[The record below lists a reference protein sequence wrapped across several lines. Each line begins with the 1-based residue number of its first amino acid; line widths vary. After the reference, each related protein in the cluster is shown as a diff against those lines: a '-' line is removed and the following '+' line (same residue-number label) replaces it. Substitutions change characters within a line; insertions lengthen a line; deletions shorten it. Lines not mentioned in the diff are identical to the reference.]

1 MTSIT
6 ENQIHKILEKIKL
19 PNSINELFGRNLKF
33 LSGSSKSF
41 LIAKLIEKFNQNV
54 VVIVPD
60 NEIGDEYF
68 NDISSLIGDEFV
80 TFVKEP
86 KYSFKTKVENQT
98 DSLDWLI
105 EGLTKNNNKDKSIIV
120 INQNVIEFKLP
131 NPNLVNS
138 SRIVIKKN
146 EEYNFDEFIK
156 SFMLNGFER
165 KEFVSYQ
172 GEISIRGGI
181 VDLFP
186 LGWDNPI
193 RIDFWGDQI
202 ESIREFETISQRSI
216 KEHNQVEFIS
226 SLFNEEG
233 EYNFIDYISD
243 SYLVIIDTDISN
255 ELLNSEIDRL
265 KNNILHFNSL
275 KNSDIDYST
284 LNQPVF
290 QATINLTIDELIKYH
305 KEKYDIYL
313 SADTKIHLDRLK
325 EIFDKELTEKF
336 QNDDD
341 LENYNYEDLK
351 KKIKWID
358 LSITN
363 GFIWNDFKI
372 VLFTEHQI
380 FERTRVINQKRN
392 KSNKAITLREL
403 QDLKI
408 GDYIVHEDKGIGLFD
423 GFKTVEIGGSQQDTV
438 KLRFAEGDILYVNI
452 NYINK
457 ISKYSAH
464 EGVSPTL
471 SKLGSTDW
479 LRKKAKTKSKLKDI
493 ARDLIKLY
501 AKRKLAKGYAYPPD
515 DVMQKEF
522 EAAFMYEDTPDQSRA
537 TEEIKVDMESNSPM
551 DRLVCGDV
559 GFGKTEVAIR
569 AAFKAV
575 QSGKQVAILVP
586 TTILAQQHYMS
597 FRDRFAKFPVIIDVI
612 SRFRT
617 KTQQNEILD
626 KLKTG
631 RIDILIGTHRI
642 LSKDIQFKDLGL
654 LVIDEEHRFGVGAKE
669 KLRQMKENIDT
680 LTLTATPIPRTLNF
694 SLMGARDLSVMET
707 APRNRL
713 PVTTQI
719 LEWNDQDIIEA
730 IDSEIKRGGQVF
742 FVSDKIEDLNKIGQK
757 LQELVPN
764 YKIAIAHG
772 QMPPSELEKIMEG
785 FIENKFQILLA
796 TKIIESG
803 IDIPNA
809 NTMIINRAQ
818 NFGLAELYQ
827 LRGRVG
833 RTNKQA
839 YCYLFIPETY
849 KVNNKA
855 LRRLQAIEEFTEL
868 GSGFQLS
875 LRDLEI
881 RGAGNLLGAEQSGFI
896 IDIGF
901 ELFQKVLDEAVY
913 ELKNEEFSD
922 IFENKEPEKPKYFTE
937 DIAIEIDKD
946 ALFPKEYIKNDTDRF
961 TIYKKLY
968 KVDNYN
974 DLNDIIKE
982 LQDRYGKLPKEAQ
995 NLIFV
1000 VKIRIASL
1008 GTGFSKIYIKGNK
1021 LICDFPPSEM
1031 KEYYEDAF
1039 PQIID
1044 YISALDGIKLNQTKS
1059 KLVLEYEMNKKED
1072 AFEFL
1077 YKIKKTVEL
1086 I

>member
-1 MTSIT
+1 MTSYT
-6 ENQIHKILEKIKL
+6 E
-19 PNSINELFGRNLKF
+19 NSINKLSEKLKISFSLDELIGKNIKF
-33 LSGSSKSF
+33 LSGSTKG
-41 LIAKLIEKFNQNV
+41 LLVKKLNDLYKRNV
-54 VVIVPD
+54 VIIVPN
-60 NEIGDEYF
+60 NEVADEYY
-68 NDISSLIGDEFV
+68 NDLSAMIGDEFITLIKELKY
-80 TFVKEP
+80 TFK
-86 KYSFKTKVENQT
+86 SKVENQT

-105 EGLTKNNNKDKSIIV
+105 EGLTKNSNKEKSIIV
-120 INQNVIEFKLP
+120 INQNTIEFNLP
-131 NPNLVNS
+131 NPKTVNS
-138 SRIVIKKN
+138 SRLIIKKD
-146 EEYNFDEFIK
+146 EEYKFDDFIK
-156 SFMLNGFER
+156 SLMLNGFER
-165 KEFVSYQ
+165 KEYVSYQ

-186 LGWDNPI
+186 IGWDNPI
-193 RIDFWGDQI
+193 RIDFWGNKI
-202 ESIREFETISQRSI
+202 EAIREFETISQRSI
-216 KEHNQVEFIS
+216 KEYDKVEFIS
-226 SLFNEEG
+226 SLFSEEG
-233 EYNFIDYISD
+233 EFNFIDYFDKESI
-243 SYLVIIDTDISN
+243 VIVDTEINN
-255 ELLNSEIDRL
+255 ELLINEIERL
-265 KNNILHFNSL
+265 QDNLIYFNNLT
-275 KNSDIDYST
+275 KADIDYST

-290 QATINLTIDELIKYH
+290 QASVKLTIEELVKYH
-305 KEKYDIYL
+305 KQKYDIYL
-313 SADTKIHLDRLK
+313 TADNKIHLERLK
-325 EIFDKELTEKF
+325 EIIEKEISTI
-336 QNDDD
+336 
-341 LENYNYEDLK
+341 YEDDSILDNYVFEDLR
-351 KKIKWID
+351 KKIKWLD
-358 LSITN
+358 LSISN

-380 FERTRVINQKRN
+380 FERSRVINQKRS
-392 KSNKAITLREL
+392 KSSKAITLREL

-408 GDYIVHEDKGIGLFD
+408 GDYIVHEDKGVALFD
-423 GFKTVEIGGSQQDTV
+423 GFKTVEIGGSLQDTV
-438 KLRFAEGDILYVNI
+438 KLRFAESDILYVNI

-457 ISKYSAH
+457 ISKYSAQ
-464 EGVSPTL
+464 EGASPTL
-471 SKLGSTDW
+471 SKLGSSEWT
-479 LRKKAKTKSKLKDI
+479 RKKARTKTRLKDI

-501 AKRKLAKGYAYPPD
+501 AKRKLAKGYAYPND

-522 EAAFMYEDTPDQSRA
+522 EAAFIYEDTPDQSRT
-537 TEEIKVDMESNSPM
+537 TEEIKTDMESISPM

-575 QSGKQVAILVP
+575 QSGKQVAVLVP

-597 FRDRFAKFPVIIDVI
+597 FKDRFAKFPVIIDAI

-617 KTQQNEILD
+617 KAQQTQIVE

-642 LSKDIQFKDLGL
+642 LSKDIDFKDLGL

-669 KLRQMKENIDT
+669 KLRQIKENIDT

-707 APRNRL
+707 PPRNRL

-719 LEWNDQDIIEA
+719 LEWNDKDIIEA
-730 IDSEIKRGGQVF
+730 IENEVKRGGQVF
-742 FVSDKIEDLNKIGQK
+742 FVSDKIDDLHKIGQK
-757 LQELVPN
+757 LQELFPN
-764 YKIAIAHG
+764 YKLATAHG
-772 QMPPSELEKIMEG
+772 QMPPTELEQIMEG

-809 NTMIINRAQ
+809 NTMIINRSQ

-839 YCYLFIPETY
+839 YCYLLIPETY
-849 KVNNKA
+849 KINNKA

-901 ELFQKVLDEAVY
+901 ELFQKILDEAVY

-922 IFENKEPEKPKYFTE
+922 IFENKEPEKPKYYND
-937 DIAIEIDKD
+937 DITIEIDKD

-974 DLNDIIKE
+974 DLNDIVKE

-995 NLIFV
+995 NLVFV
-1000 VKIRIASL
+1000 VKLRIASL
-1008 GTGFSKIYIKGNK
+1008 GSGFSKIYIKGKK
-1021 LICDFPPSEM
+1021 LICDFPPSEL
-1031 KEYYEDAF
+1031 KEYYNDVF

-1044 YISALDGIKLNQTKS
+1044 YIGSIDGVKLTQTKS
-1059 KLVLEYEMNKKED
+1059 KLILEYEMNKLED